1 MRVSLV
7 LLLSLALCQAAP
19 LPEASTPFP
28 QTEIRVDTT
37 RAALYLPDA
46 ARGYY
51 RGTRFDWSGVV
62 SSLRWNGHEYFGEWF
77 DKHDPVLHD
86 GITGPVDEF
95 LTGTSSL
102 GYEEAAD
109 AEKAGLKPCA
119 TGDAGRSA
127 HDAERS
133 AHVAERAVHVA
144 GRSAHVAG
152 RSAHNAERS
161 AHVAGRSAHDAGRSA
176 HDAGRTGSAGL
187 QACHSGTF
195 VRIGVGAVKKPA
207 GESAYQRFA
216 TYEIVDHGKWT
227 VTPSGDHVTFVHE
240 LSDTNGYAYRYEKV
254 VRVSAA
260 RLMLE
265 YKLRNTGRKR
275 IDTTVYNHNFFTLDR
290 RGTGPESSV
299 TFAFDAKARRPME
312 LAAFDG
318 RRLRFTK
325 AFGPKE
331 TMFTEI
337 DGFGTA
343 ASDYDFRIEN
353 RESKAGVR
361 ITSDRP
367 LDRLSFW
374 SHPKTICPEPFIDVS
389 VEPGAER
396 TWFIHYELY
405 DVE

>member
-1 MRVSLV
+1 MRVALV
-7 LLLSLALCQAAP
+7 LLLSLALGQAAP
-19 LPEASTPFP
+19 QPAPSAPFP

-37 RAALYLPDA
+37 RAALYLPDP

-77 DKHDPVLHD
+77 EKHDPVLHD

-102 GYEEAAD
+102 GYEEAA
-109 AEKAGLKPCA
+109 AGAP
-119 TGDAGRSA
+119 
-127 HDAERS
+127 
-133 AHVAERAVHVA
+133 
-144 GRSAHVAG
+144 
-152 RSAHNAERS
+152 
-161 AHVAGRSAHDAGRSA
+161 
-176 HDAGRTGSAGL
+176 
-187 QACHSGTF
+187 F

-207 GESAYQRFA
+207 GETAYQRFA

-240 LSDTNGYAYRYEKV
+240 LGDTNGYAYRYEKI

-275 IDTTVYNHNFFTLDR
+275 IDTTVCNHNFFTLDR
-290 RGTGPESSV
+290 RGTGPDSSV
-299 TFAFDAKARRPME
+299 TFAFDAKARRPVE

-325 AFGPKE
+325 VFGPKE

-337 DGFGTA
+337 DGFGAT

-353 RESKAGVR
+353 RDSKAGVR

-389 VEPGAER
+389 VDPGAER

>member
-1 MRVSLV
+1 MRIALV

-19 LPEASTPFP
+19 PEPAVPFP
-28 QTEIRVDTT
+28 QAEIRVDTT

-77 DKHDPVLHD
+77 EKHDPVLHD

-102 GYEEAAD
+102 GYGEAVD

-119 TGDAGRSA
+119 TSGTAAG
-127 HDAERS
+127 
-133 AHVAERAVHVA
+133 
-144 GRSAHVAG
+144 G
-152 RSAHNAERS
+152 
-161 AHVAGRSAHDAGRSA
+161 
-176 HDAGRTGSAGL
+176 AGL
-187 QACHSGTF
+187 QACHGGTF
-195 VRIGVGAVKKPA
+195 VRIGVGAVRKPA
-207 GESAYQRFA
+207 GETTYQRFA
-216 TYEIVDHGKWT
+216 TYEIVDHGKRT
-227 VTPSGDHVTFVHE
+227 VTPAGDHVTFVHE
-240 LSDTNGYAYRYEKV
+240 LGDTDGYSYRYEKV

-275 IDTTVYNHNFFTLDR
+275 IATSVYNHNFFTLDR
-290 RGTGPESSV
+290 RGTGPDSSV
-299 TFAFDAKARRPME
+299 VFAFDATARRPME

-318 RRLRFTK
+318 RRLRFNK
-325 AFGPKE
+325 AFEAKE

-337 DGFGTA
+337 DGFGPTYT
-343 ASDYDFRIEN
+343 SYDFRIEN

-361 ITSDRP
+361 ITSDRRIE
-367 LDRLSFW
+367 RLAFW

-389 VEPGAER
+389 VDPGAEQ
-396 TWFIHYELY
+396 TWYIHYELY
-405 DVE
+405 EPE